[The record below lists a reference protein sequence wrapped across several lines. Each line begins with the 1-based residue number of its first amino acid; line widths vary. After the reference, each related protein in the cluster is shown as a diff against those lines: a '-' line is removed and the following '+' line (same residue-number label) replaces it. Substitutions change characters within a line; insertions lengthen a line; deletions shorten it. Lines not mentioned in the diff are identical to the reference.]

1 MRPILFTIAFLLIIT
16 LPETQVD
23 FRPKKQSEINFI

>member
-1 MRPILFTIAFLLIIT
+1 MKPILFIIAFLLIIT

-23 FRPKKQSEINFI
+23 FGLKKQSEINFI